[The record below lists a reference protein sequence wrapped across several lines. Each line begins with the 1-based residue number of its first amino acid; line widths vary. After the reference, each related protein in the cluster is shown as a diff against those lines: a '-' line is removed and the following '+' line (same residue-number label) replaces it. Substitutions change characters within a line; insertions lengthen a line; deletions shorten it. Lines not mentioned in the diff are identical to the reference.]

1 MFLLFILA
9 CVSYWINIWDGLTE
23 MNWIDTDN
31 MSVILC
37 DIYDELNPNTIGRI
51 KTYLIIVYKIA

>member
-1 MFLLFILA
+1 M
-9 CVSYWINIWDGLTE
+9 E
-23 MNWIDTDN
+23 MNRIDTDN